1 MRKYSYQLTA
11 ILLLPCLLVVAALL
25 VVVVIV
31 GSRQADSAIVRELAA
46 LRVVSATDADGDGVD
61 DYTDI
66 VQSARAQIGVV
77 TSYDTSYYAGG
88 YPPESTGACADVP
101 WRALQGAGYDF
112 KQLID
117 DDMRAYPGE
126 YVTEYDANINFR
138 RTQNIRVYLERH
150 AESLTIDVVPN
161 DRDNLVQWQGGDI
174 VTFAQIPGGLWH
186 VAVVSDRRQPD
197 GVPYLIHNHGFGTR
211 ENTYLTHWPS
221 AITGHYRVT
230 AQALGQ

>member
-1 MRKYSYQLTA
+1 MALA
-11 ILLLPCLLVVAALL
+11 VAVAL
-25 VVVVIV
+25 
-31 GSRQADSAIVRELAA
+31 SRQPSTSALAKELIAERVLSMSDADS
-46 LRVVSATDADGDGVD
+46 DGID

-112 KQLID
+112 KQMID
-117 DDMRAYPGE
+117 DDMRARPDA

-150 AESLTIDVVPN
+150 ATSLTTDVVPN
-161 DRDNLVQWQGGDI
+161 NKENLLQWQGGDI

-186 VAVVSDRRQPD
+186 VAVVSEQRQAN
-197 GVPYLIHNHGFGTR
+197 GVPYLIHNHGYGTI
-211 ENTYLTHWPS
+211 EDTYLTHWPS
-221 AITGHYRVT
+221 AITGHFRF
-230 AQALGQ
+230 